1 MSRKTGGE
9 LMGPRVYPERPLVG
23 VGVVVRQAGKVL
35 LIKRGQPPRQG
46 EWSIP
51 GGLVRL
57 GERMEDCA
65 IREVME
71 ETGLSVRLAGFID
84 VVDLIERDETSA
96 VRYHYAMVDFV
107 ADWVSGEA
115 MAGDDAADVAWVAL
129 EELES
134 YRLWEKTAE
143 IIRRGLAK

>member
-1 MSRKTGGE
+1 
-9 LMGPRVYPERPLVG
+9 MGPRVYPERPLVG